1 MKEHISCEDL
11 LSLSESQK
19 QNLRYLWVPEKN
31 DLAMASICSN
41 VETDEY
47 DNIEFVIGDVL
58 VDEEHHHVTL
68 RRYKLLDESVFE
80 VAAEALKNQEALVDE
95 EAFEDEETLKDEEG
109 FEFEYA
115 EPDQYFSKE
124 DCLPLMSVG
133 QMIQFLR
140 KIKYSQSGFRLVIPA
155 VVNKLFADEMSYTLE
170 DSYGEAYKEEELVN
184 CLWEAVKSVL

>member
-31 DLAMASICSN
+31 DLAMASICTN

-47 DNIEFVIGDVL
+47 DNIEFVIGEVII
-58 VDEEHHHVTL
+58 DERHHVTL
-68 RRYKLLDESVFE
+68 RRYRLLEDIIPEE
-80 VAAEALKNQEALVDE
+80 NEALLINSELPEE
-95 EAFEDEETLKDEEG
+95 EAFEDEEG
-109 FEFEYA
+109 FAFEYS

-140 KIKYSQSGFRLVIPA
+140 KNKFSQSGFRLVIPA
-155 VVNKLFADEMSYTLE
+155 VTNKLFADEMAYTLE
-170 DSYGEAYKEEELVN
+170 DSCGEAFKEEELVT

>member
-11 LSLSESQK
+11 LSLNESQK
-19 QNLRYLWVPEKN
+19 QNLRYLWLPEKN
-31 DLAMASICSN
+31 DLAMASICTN

-47 DNIEFVIGDVL
+47 DNIEFVIGEVI
-58 VDEEHHHVTL
+58 VDEDHHRVTL
-68 RRYKLLDESVFE
+68 RRYKLLDDSIFE
-80 VAAEALKNQEALVDE
+80 ENQEPVENQELVE
-95 EAFEDEETLKDEEG
+95 SEEG

-140 KIKYSQSGFRLVIPA
+140 KNKYSQSGFRLVIPA

>member
-31 DLAMASICSN
+31 DLAMASICTN

-47 DNIEFVIGDVL
+47 EHIEFVIGEVI
-58 VDEEHHHVTL
+58 VDERHHSVTL
-68 RRYKLLDESVFE
+68 RRYKLLNDKVLEE
-80 VAAEALKNQEALVDE
+80 NQELPESDE
-95 EAFEDEETLKDEEG
+95 FFEDDEG
-109 FEFEYA
+109 FELQYI

-140 KIKYSQSGFRLVIPA
+140 KNKYNQSGFRLVIPSA
-155 VVNKLFADEMSYTLE
+155 GNKLFVDEMAYTLE